1 MNDTSNRPLKGLP
14 DALPEG
20 EVVLWQGQP
29 SWRALA
35 VRVFHIRLFALY
47 FVVLLAWRGIPALQN
62 GVSFN
67 GLAAEILWL
76 LPLPLAAIGIPA
88 LLAWIYAR
96 TTIYTIT
103 NRRVVMHF
111 GAALP
116 FALNLPFGAIGTAAA
131 KVHTDGTAD
140 IPLSLTGPGRIAYL
154 HLWPHARPWHLRKPE
169 PMLRALPDGQRVAA
183 ILANAL
189 ETAQPQPQPPALAI
203 RAVKRPHDPAEQLAS
218 AAA

>member
-1 MNDTSNRPLKGLP
+1 MSDTSKRPLKGLP

-20 EVVLWQGQP
+20 EIVLWQGQP

-62 GVSFN
+62 GFSVT
-67 GLAAEILWL
+67 GAATDALWL
-76 LPLPLAAIGIPA
+76 LPLPLAAIAIPA

-116 FALNLPFGAIGTAAA
+116 FALNLPFGSIGTAAA
-131 KVHTDGTAD
+131 KVHKDGTAD
-140 IPLSLTGPGRIAYL
+140 IPLSLTGPDRIAYL
-154 HLWPHARPWHLRKPE
+154 HLWPHARPWRLRKPE
-169 PMLRALPDGQRVAA
+169 PMLRGLPDGQRVTA

-189 ETAQPQPQPPALAI
+189 ETAQPQPHPPALAI
-203 RAVKRPHDPAEQLAS
+203 RVSKRARESDEQLAS